1 MARAL
6 VPLAVCAALIPVVW
20 LELEAGSESAGRV
33 AGALALALAPA
44 LVLVLTRR
52 LLAALPAL
60 VLAGIGAASL
70 AFGVPLTDM
79 GPGGEQG
86 FFGPVGAAMAD
97 GFRDVYE
104 ARAPFGRDGFP
115 ELAGLV
121 LLAIFLGVAV
131 CSLLAMRG
139 RVIPLA
145 FALVVAVGVPA
156 TVAAK
161 SGVGQPLRTGA
172 LVLAALLLTFFATR
186 AGGRTV
192 RAGLG
197 AAGLGVVLVV
207 AAIAVSTSEA
217 VAKPAFVAW
226 QRWDLYDRPDD
237 PVGVRYV
244 WASNYAGITFPEK
257 PTVVLRVQSSRR
269 PLYWR
274 ATTLDEYTGIAW
286 RERLRPGAPA
296 RVRELEVAAGDPLVP
311 DVPDDD
317 KSLIRQQVEI
327 AALSDTHLLAAS
339 QPVRFSLPGAAEVQ
353 LASGGVVFQPSG
365 LERGQRYTVWSYAP
379 RIEPK
384 ELAALPAEYPEGLGP
399 FLEVVPGVAF
409 PAFGTAA
416 RHRAV
421 SALFDERAGDGLLAA
436 YEPVYAQ
443 TRELVGAVESPY
455 LAAVTLESWF
465 RQQGGFVYDEH
476 PEQPLGQV
484 PPLVDFILRTREGY
498 CQHYAGA
505 MALMLRLIGI
515 PARVAAGFTSGTY
528 DESRGEWV
536 VTDHNAHTWVEVWF
550 PEYGWLAFDPTAGR
564 GQLEAAYAP
573 SSVDF
578 EVSDLNALG
587 VASGALSP
595 LLREQLLRAARGA
608 AEPEAIGDG
617 GGDGGGDGEAA
628 STGGGLG
635 LALIVLLAVA
645 GAAALPPLVK
655 RAASLVRFASRDPR
669 RTAAACRRDLV
680 GFLADQRLDV
690 SRSATLH
697 EVGVALERRFGIDSG
712 PFVRAAAAARFGPPQ
727 AAGES
732 ARRARRELSSLE
744 RELARSL
751 GVRSRARGALS
762 VRSLVVR

>member
-1 MARAL
+1 MVRVL

-44 LVLVLTRR
+44 FVLMLTRR

-70 AFGVPLTDM
+70 AFGVPLTDL
-79 GPGGEQG
+79 GPGDEQG

-104 ARAPFGRDGFP
+104 ARAPFGRDDFP

-121 LLAIFLGVAV
+121 LLAIFVGVAV

-161 SGVGQPLRTGA
+161 GSVGQPLRTGA
-172 LVLAALLLTFFATR
+172 LVLAALLLMFFATR
-186 AGGRTV
+186 AGGPTV

-257 PTVVLRVQSSRR
+257 PTVVLRVRSSRR

-286 RERLRPGAPA
+286 RESLRPGAPA
-296 RVRELEVAAGDPLVP
+296 RVRELEVAAADPLVP

-353 LASGGVVFQPSG
+353 SASGVVFQPSG
-365 LERGQRYTVWSYAP
+365 LQRGQRYTVWSYAP

-384 ELAALPAEYPEGLGP
+384 ELAALPAEYPDGLAP
-399 FLEVVPGVAF
+399 FLEVVPDVVF

-421 SALFDERAGDGLLAA
+421 SALFDERAGDGLLAV
-436 YEPVYAQ
+436 YEPVYARA
-443 TRELVGAVESPY
+443 RELVGAVESPY

-465 RQQGGFVYDEH
+465 REQGGFVYDEQ
-476 PEQPLGQV
+476 PEQPPGQA

-515 PARVAAGFTSGTY
+515 PARVAAGFTSGAY

-587 VASGALSP
+587 VAPSALSP
-595 LLREQLLRAARGA
+595 LLREQLLRAARGV
-608 AEPEAIGDG
+608 AEPEAV
-617 GGDGGGDGEAA
+617 GDGGGDGEAA

-697 EVGVALERRFGIDSG
+697 EVGAALERRFGVDAG

-751 GVRSRARGALS
+751 GVGSRARGALS
-762 VRSLVVR
+762 LRSLAVR

>member
-1 MARAL
+1 MARVL
-6 VPLAVCAALIPVVW
+6 VPLAVSAALVPAVW
-20 LELEAGSESAGRV
+20 LDLEAGAESAGRV
-33 AGALALALAPA
+33 AGTLALALAPA
-44 LVLVLTRR
+44 LVLMLTRR
-52 LLAALPAL
+52 LLVALS
-60 VLAGIGAASL
+60 VLALAGVGAASL
-70 AFGVPLTDM
+70 AFGVPLTDL

-104 ARAPFGRDGFP
+104 ARAPFGRGDYP

-121 LLAIFLGVAV
+121 LLAIFLGVAA
-131 CSLLAMRG
+131 CSLLAIRG
-139 RVIPLA
+139 RVLALA
-145 FALVVAVGVPA
+145 FALVVGVGVPA

-186 AGGRTV
+186 AGGRTL
-192 RAGLG
+192 RAGLA
-197 AAGLGVVLVV
+197 AAGLGVALVA

-217 VAKPAFVAW
+217 VAKPAFVPW

-244 WASNYAGITFPEK
+244 WASNYAGITFPEQ
-257 PTVVLRVQSSRR
+257 PTVVLRVQSSKR

-274 ATTLDEYTGIAW
+274 ATTLDEYTGVAW
-286 RERLRPGAPA
+286 REDLRPGAPA
-296 RVRELEVAAGDPLVP
+296 RVRELDVVAGDPLVP
-311 DVPDDD
+311 DIPRDE

-353 LASGGVVFQPSG
+353 DASGGVVFQPSG

-384 ELAALPAEYPEGLGP
+384 ELAALPPAYPDELTP
-399 FLEVVPGVAF
+399 FLEVVPDVAF
-409 PAFGTAA
+409 PAFGTTA

-421 SALFDERAGDGLLAA
+421 RALFDERAGGELLAA

-465 RQQGGFVYDEH
+465 REQGGFVYDEQ
-476 PEQPLGQV
+476 PEQPVGQV

-528 DESRGEWV
+528 DSSRGEWI
-536 VTDHNAHTWVEVWF
+536 VTDHNAHAWVEVWF
-550 PEYGWLAFDPTAGR
+550 PEYGWLAFDPTPGR

-578 EVSDLNALG
+578 EVSDLNSLG
-587 VASGALSP
+587 VAPSALSP
-595 LLREQLLRAARGA
+595 LLREQLLRAARGP
-608 AEPEAIGDG
+608 AEPDAVGEG
-617 GGDGGGDGEAA
+617 GGDADGAISSA
-628 STGGGLG
+628 GGGLG
-635 LALIVLLAVA
+635 LALIVLLSIA

-697 EVGVALERRFGIDSG
+697 EVGVALERRFGVDAG
-712 PFVRAAAAARFGPPQ
+712 PFVRAATAARFGPPQ

-732 ARRARRELSSLE
+732 ARRPRRELSSLE

-751 GVRSRARGALS
+751 GVGSRARGALS
-762 VRSLVVR
+762 LRSLAFR